1 MNPLDAKE
9 IVATLGTL
17 GVLATLFIE
26 TGLLVGL
33 LLPGDSL
40 LFVAGI
46 AASGTARE
54 IFGNQL
60 SYVQLLIWAPIAA
73 TVGSQCGHWLGAK
86 YGRPFFDRPNSRFFN
101 QERVAQTERWNPP
114 DPRGLDRAAPGSSK
128 TLLRCRCCRRAGSNR
143 PREWRLGGRRCGQ
156 IPRSERPSGERRD
169 GSPCGCGRCSPR
181 SWVSRS
187 AVAAAEAGGGTADG
201 RSEGEQADKLRIGEG
216 RCPSEM
222 AGPTPQ

>member
-1 MNPLDAKE
+1 VNPLDAKE

-46 AASGTARE
+46 AASGTAKE

-60 SYVQLLIWAPIAA
+60 SYTQLLIWAPIAA

-101 QERVAQTERWNPP
+101 QERVAKTERWLMKYGLGKALILSHFIPFVRTLINPLCGIIGIP
-114 DPRGLDRAAPGSSK
+114 AKKFFIWNIIGSYIWTVSLISAGY
-128 TLLRCRCCRRAGSNR
+128 LL
-143 PREWRLGGRRCGQ
+143 
-156 IPRSERPSGERRD
+156 GERLE
-169 GSPCGCGRCSPR
+169 GSVDKYLLPI
-181 SWVSRS
+181 
-187 AVAAAEAGGGTADG
+187 VALIIALSLAPIAIEFLK
-201 RSEGEQADKLRIGEG
+201 DKKR
-216 RCPSEM
+216 RNS
-222 AGPTPQ
+222 TDQDR

>member
-46 AASGTARE
+46 AASGTAKE

-60 SYVQLLIWAPIAA
+60 SYTQLLIWAPIAA

-86 YGRPFFDRPNSRFFN
+86 YGRPFFDRPNSKFFN
-101 QERVAQTERWNPP
+101 QERVAQTVRWLMKYGLGKALILSHFIPFVRTLINPLCGIIGIP
-114 DPRGLDRAAPGSSK
+114 AKKFFIWNIIGSYIWTVSLI
-128 TLLRCRCCRRAGSNR
+128 TAGYLL
-143 PREWRLGGRRCGQ
+143 
-156 IPRSERPSGERRD
+156 GERLEGSVDKYLLPIVALIIVLSLAPIAIEFLKD
-169 GSPCGCGRCSPR
+169 GKKKR
-181 SWVSRS
+181 ST
-187 AVAAAEAGGGTADG
+187 ED
-201 RSEGEQADKLRIGEG
+201 
-216 RCPSEM
+216 
-222 AGPTPQ
+222 

>member
-1 MNPLDAKE
+1 VNPLDAKE

-46 AASGTARE
+46 AASGTAKE

-60 SYVQLLIWAPIAA
+60 SYTQLLIWAPIAA

-101 QERVAQTERWNPP
+101 QERVAKTERWLMKYGLGKALILSHFIPFVRTLINPLCGIIGIP
-114 DPRGLDRAAPGSSK
+114 AKIFFIWNIIGSYIWTVSLI
-128 TLLRCRCCRRAGSNR
+128 TAGYLL
-143 PREWRLGGRRCGQ
+143 
-156 IPRSERPSGERRD
+156 GERLE
-169 GSPCGCGRCSPR
+169 GSVDKYLLPI
-181 SWVSRS
+181 
-187 AVAAAEAGGGTADG
+187 VALIIALSLAPIAIEFLKNRKKRKSTDQD
-201 RSEGEQADKLRIGEG
+201 R
-216 RCPSEM
+216 
-222 AGPTPQ
+222 

>member
-46 AASGTARE
+46 AASGTAKE
-54 IFGNQL
+54 LFGNQL
-60 SYVQLLIWAPIAA
+60 SYTQLLIWAPIAA

-101 QERVAQTERWNPP
+101 QERVGQTEHWLIKYGLGKALILSHFIPFVRTLINPLCGIIGIPAKIFFIWNII
-114 DPRGLDRAAPGSSK
+114 GSYIWTVSLI
-128 TLLRCRCCRRAGSNR
+128 TAGYLL
-143 PREWRLGGRRCGQ
+143 
-156 IPRSERPSGERRD
+156 GERLE
-169 GSPCGCGRCSPR
+169 GSVDKYLLPI
-181 SWVSRS
+181 
-187 AVAAAEAGGGTADG
+187 VALIIALSLAPIAIEFLK
-201 RSEGEQADKLRIGEG
+201 DKKKRKSTDQD
-216 RCPSEM
+216 R
-222 AGPTPQ
+222 

>member
-1 MNPLDAKE
+1 VNPLDAKE

-101 QERVAQTERWNPP
+101 QERVAHTEHWLMKYGLGKALILSHFIPFVRTLINPLCGIIGIPAKKFFIWNII
-114 DPRGLDRAAPGSSK
+114 GSYIWTVSLI
-128 TLLRCRCCRRAGSNR
+128 TAGYLL
-143 PREWRLGGRRCGQ
+143 
-156 IPRSERPSGERRD
+156 GERLE
-169 GSPCGCGRCSPR
+169 GSVDKYLLPI
-181 SWVSRS
+181 
-187 AVAAAEAGGGTADG
+187 VALIIALSLAPIAIEFLKD
-201 RSEGEQADKLRIGEG
+201 RKKR
-216 RCPSEM
+216 
-222 AGPTPQ
+222 

>member
-46 AASGTARE
+46 TASGTAKE
-54 IFGNQL
+54 LFGNQL
-60 SYVQLLIWAPIAA
+60 SYTQLLIWAPIAA

-101 QERVAQTERWNPP
+101 QERVAQTERWLMKYGLGKALILSHFIPFVRTLINPLCGIIGIP
-114 DPRGLDRAAPGSSK
+114 AKKFFIWNIIGSYIWTVSLITAGYLLGETLEGSVDKYLLPIIALIIALSLAPIVIEFIKDRKKGSTTK
-128 TLLRCRCCRRAGSNR
+128 
-143 PREWRLGGRRCGQ
+143 
-156 IPRSERPSGERRD
+156 D
-169 GSPCGCGRCSPR
+169 
-181 SWVSRS
+181 
-187 AVAAAEAGGGTADG
+187 
-201 RSEGEQADKLRIGEG
+201 
-216 RCPSEM
+216 
-222 AGPTPQ
+222 

>member
-60 SYVQLLIWAPIAA
+60 SYTHLLIWAPIAA

-101 QERVAQTERWNPP
+101 QERVTQTEHWLMKYGLGKALILSHFIPFVRTLINPLCGIIGIPAKKFFIWNII
-114 DPRGLDRAAPGSSK
+114 GSYIWTVSLI
-128 TLLRCRCCRRAGSNR
+128 TAGYLL
-143 PREWRLGGRRCGQ
+143 
-156 IPRSERPSGERRD
+156 GERLE
-169 GSPCGCGRCSPR
+169 GSVDKYLLPI
-181 SWVSRS
+181 V
-187 AVAAAEAGGGTADG
+187 AVIIALSLAPIAIEFLKDRKKKKSTD
-201 RSEGEQADKLRIGEG
+201 QDH
-216 RCPSEM
+216 
-222 AGPTPQ
+222 